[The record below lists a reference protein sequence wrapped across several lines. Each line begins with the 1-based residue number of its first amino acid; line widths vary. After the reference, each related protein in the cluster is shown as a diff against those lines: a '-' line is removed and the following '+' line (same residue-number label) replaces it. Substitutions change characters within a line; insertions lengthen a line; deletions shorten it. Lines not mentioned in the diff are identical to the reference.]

1 MILVALKMLVG
12 DRLKYIGLVAG
23 LTFAVTLITQQAAIM
38 NGFMRRM
45 GSFVRD
51 TGPAD
56 LWVMDPQRRFSDDI
70 KPMNDTALGRVRGID
85 GVEWAVPMYKNW
97 IRCRLPDGTL
107 TQTIV
112 IGLDDA
118 TLLGGPPEMV
128 EGTLE
133 DLRRDGGVLIDH
145 DERDG
150 KMRMLL
156 DGDRGLRVGDRL
168 SFNDQDSVVVGT
180 FRMSKSFFWEPTIYT
195 TFSRA
200 ARFAPAERRTTAF
213 VLVKVRDGQDV
224 ADVKRRIGDST
235 GMAAYTPVEFEK
247 KSTGFLAD
255 STGIRANF
263 GLAIL
268 LGFIIGLLVSGQTLY
283 QFTIDNL
290 RHFAAL
296 KAMGATNLMLLGMV
310 CTQVFVVGAVGYG
323 VGLGAGALLGRLINS
338 LGLAFEMTWAIPAFS
353 GASILAI
360 CLLAGVLSMGRVLRL
375 EPAMVFKS

>member
-1 MILVALKMLVG
+1 VILVALKMLVG

-38 NGFMRRM
+38 GGFMSRM

-56 LWVMDPQRRFSDDI
+56 LWVMDPQRRFSEDL

-112 IGLDDA
+112 VGLDDA
-118 TLLGGPPEMV
+118 TLLGGPPEIV
-128 EGTLE
+128 EGSLE
-133 DLRRDGGVLIDH
+133 ELRRDGGVLIDH

-150 KMRMLL
+150 KMKMLM
-156 DGDRGLRVGDRL
+156 GGGRGLCLGDRL
-168 SFNDQDSVVVGT
+168 SFNDTDAVVVGT
-180 FRMSKSFFWEPTIYT
+180 FRISRSFFWEPTVYT

-200 ARFAPAERRTTAF
+200 ARFAPAERRTTSF
-213 VLVKVRDGQDV
+213 VLVKVREGHTV
-224 ADVKRRIGDST
+224 ADVQRRIEGAT
-235 GMAAYTPVEFEK
+235 GLAAYTSEQFERK
-247 KSTGFLAD
+247 TTDFLAG
-255 STGIRANF
+255 STGIKANF

-268 LGFIIGLLVSGQTLY
+268 LGFVIGLLVSGQTLY
-283 QFTIDNL
+283 QFTLDNL

-296 KAMGATNLMLLGMV
+296 KAMGATDFMLIRMV
-310 CTQVFVVGAVGYG
+310 CTQVLVVGAAGYG
-323 VGLGAGALLGRLINS
+323 VGLGAASLLGTLIDS
-338 LGLAFEMTWAIPAFS
+338 MGLAFQMSWGIPVFS
-353 GASILAI
+353 GAAMLGI
-360 CLLAGVLSMGRVLRL
+360 CLVAGVLSLARVLRL
-375 EPAMVFKS
+375 EPGIVFKS